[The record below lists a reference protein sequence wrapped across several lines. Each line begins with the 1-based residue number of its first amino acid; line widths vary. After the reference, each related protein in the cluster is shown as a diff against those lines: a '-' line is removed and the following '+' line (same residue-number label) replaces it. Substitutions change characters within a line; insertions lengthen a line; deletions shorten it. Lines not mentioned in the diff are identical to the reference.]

1 MSAQVSHDE
10 IRHMVRELLRDA
22 VAGVS
27 CGGAEAAPPQET
39 PAAPMRTAEVGGLS
53 ERVRAALAGGGGGI
67 EIEIASD
74 SDLNAFAQQVA
85 LCALERDLLGAIAS
99 NRVRFRLAGGGGPE
113 AVTAPPTA
121 PTAAPAAVRA
131 AGPPAQDGDAYHWE
145 QGLLNETKITEIA
158 RTHAKLML
166 GRRAL
171 LTPLAWDRAR
181 SLGLQVVRM
190 KS

>member
-1 MSAQVSHDE
+1 MSAPVSRDE

-22 VAGVS
+22 VARVS
-27 CGGAEAAPPQET
+27 CGGGEAALPEET

-53 ERVRAALAGGGGGI
+53 ERVRAALADGGSGI
-67 EIEIASD
+67 EIVIVSD

-85 LCALERDLLGAIAS
+85 LCALERDLLGAIAA
-99 NRVRFRLAGGGGPE
+99 NRVRFRLAVGGGPE
-113 AVTAPPTA
+113 AVTAKQAVA
-121 PTAAPAAVRA
+121 PVAPVK
-131 AGPPAQDGDAYHWE
+131 DGDAYHWE
-145 QGLLNETKITEIA
+145 QGLLNETKVTEIA

>member
-22 VAGVS
+22 VAG
-27 CGGAEAAPPQET
+27 GGAEANPPQET
-39 PAAPMRTAEVGGLS
+39 PAAPVRSGDVGGLS
-53 ERVRAALAGGGGGI
+53 ERVRAALGSGGGGGGI
-67 EIEIASD
+67 EIAIAGD
-74 SDLNAFAQQVA
+74 ADLNAFAQQVA

-99 NRVRFRLAGGGGPE
+99 NRVRFRLAGGGGRPE
-113 AVTAPPTA
+113 AVMAKQAVAPVA
-121 PTAAPAAVRA
+121 PVK
-131 AGPPAQDGDAYHWE
+131 DGDAYHWE
-145 QGLLNETKITEIA
+145 RGLLNETKVTEIA

>member
-1 MSAQVSHDE
+1 
-10 IRHMVRELLRDA
+10 
-22 VAGVS
+22 
-27 CGGAEAAPPQET
+27 
-39 PAAPMRTAEVGGLS
+39 
-53 ERVRAALAGGGGGI
+53 VRAALADGGGGI
-67 EIEIASD
+67 EIAIASD

-85 LCALERDLLGAIAS
+85 LCALERDLLGAIAA
-99 NRVRFRLAGGGGPE
+99 NRVRFRLTGGGGGGGGGGGRE
-113 AVTAPPTA
+113 AVAAQPTA
-121 PTAAPAAVRA
+121 PTAAPAAAPAVARA
-131 AGPPAQDGDAYHWE
+131 AGPSAKDGDAYHWE
-145 QGLLNETKITEIA
+145 QGLLNETKVTEIA